1 MKPIGWNGDNFLEAF
16 DSGYEFSESELSEL
30 AYENSISTEYGD
42 KLRWVRPVTT
52 IIEFDG
58 RYFQIDWYEGLTEMQ
73 PNEFYDQPF
82 EVKKES
88 HEETITVTVTN
99 WVPLKKDKND

>member
-1 MKPIGWNGDNFLEAF
+1 MKPIEWNGDNFLEAF

-73 PNEFYDQPF
+73 PNEFFDQPF

-99 WVPLKKDKND
+99 WIPLERDEDD

>member
-1 MKPIGWNGDNFLEAF
+1 MKPIEWNGDNFLEAF

-42 KLRWVRPVTT
+42 KLRWVRPATT

-73 PNEFYDQPF
+73 PDEFYDQPF

-99 WVPLKKDKND
+99 WVPLEKDKND